1 MNILAIVQARLG
13 STRFPSK
20 ILKKIMDKTLLE
32 IQIERMS
39 KSKLISKIV
48 IATTDNERDNELVE
62 FCKSKSYNVFRGSEY
77 DVLDR
82 HYQAGLEYHADAV
95 IKIPSDCPLIDPKII
110 DKVIKLYLDNYP
122 KYDYVSNLHPASYPD
137 GNDVEIMKFET
148 LTTAWRYSD
157 KQYHR
162 EHTTPFI
169 YENMSKFSLS
179 NVSWEKGIDLSEK
192 VRLTLDYEEDYQ
204 FIKEI
209 YERLY
214 PENPNFDLKD
224 ILNLLEEKPN
234 LLKINEKYTGQF
246 WHKTVDYD
254 KLFTNN

>member
-1 MNILAIVQARLG
+1 MNIVAIVQARLG
-13 STRFPSK
+13 STRLPSK
-20 ILKKIMDKTLLE
+20 IMKKIMDKTLLE

-48 IATTDNERDNELVE
+48 IATTDNQRDDELVE
-62 FCKSKSYNVFRGSEY
+62 YCLSKSYNVYRGSEY

-82 HYQAGLEYHADAV
+82 HYNAGLLSRADAI
-95 IKIPSDCPLIDPKII
+95 IKIPSDCSLIDPIII
-110 DKVIKLYLDNYP
+110 DKVIQFYLDNFP

-148 LTTAWRYSD
+148 LTNAWRLSD
-157 KQYHR
+157 KQYQR
-162 EHTTPFI
+162 EHTTPYI
-169 YENMSKFSLS
+169 YENISKFSLG
-179 NVSWEKGIDLSEK
+179 NVAFEEGVDLSEK
-192 VRLTLDYEEDYQ
+192 IRLTLDYEEDYQ

-214 PENPNFDLKD
+214 PQKADFDLQD
-224 ILNLLEEKPN
+224 ILNLLEEEPK
-234 LLKINEKYTGQF
+234 LLKINDKYTGQF

-254 KLFTNN
+254 KLFTNK

>member
-1 MNILAIVQARLG
+1 MNIVAIVQARLG
-13 STRFPSK
+13 STRLPSK
-20 ILKKIMDKTLLE
+20 ILKTIMDKTLLE

-48 IATTDNERDNELVE
+48 VATTDNQRDDELVE
-62 FCKSKSYNVFRGSEY
+62 FCKSKSYNVYRGSEY

-82 HYQAGLEYHADAV
+82 HFHAGMENHADAI

-110 DKVIKLYLDNYP
+110 DKVIKYFIDNFP

-148 LTTAWRYSD
+148 LSKAWRQSD
-157 KQYHR
+157 KQYQR
-162 EHTTPFI
+162 EHTTPYI
-169 YENMSKFSLS
+169 YEHKSKFSLG
-179 NVSWEKGIDLSEK
+179 NVVWESGIDLSEK

-204 FIKEI
+204 LIKEI

-214 PENPNFDLKD
+214 PKNADFDLQD
-224 ILNLLEEKPN
+224 ILNLLEEESE

-246 WHKTVDYD
+246 WHKIVDYD

>member
-1 MNILAIVQARLG
+1 MNIIAIVQARLG
-13 STRFPSK
+13 STRLPSK
-20 ILKKIMDKTLLE
+20 ILKKVMDKTLLE

-39 KSKLISKIV
+39 KSKFISKIV
-48 IATTDNERDNELVE
+48 IATTDNQRDDELVE
-62 FCKSKSYNVFRGSEY
+62 FCQSKSYNVFRGSEY

-82 HYQAGLEYHADAV
+82 HYLAGMENHADAI
-95 IKIPSDCPLIDPKII
+95 IKIPSDCPLIDSKII
-110 DKVIKLYLDNYP
+110 DKVINFYLDNYP

-148 LTTAWRYSD
+148 LTNAWKLSE
-157 KQYHR
+157 KQYQR
-162 EHTTPFI
+162 EHTTPYI
-169 YENMSKFSLS
+169 YENMSIFSLGNIVWDS
-179 NVSWEKGIDLSEK
+179 GMDLSEK

-204 FIKEI
+204 LIKEI

-214 PENPNFDLKD
+214 PQNVDFGLKD
-224 ILNLLEEKPN
+224 ILNLLEEEPK